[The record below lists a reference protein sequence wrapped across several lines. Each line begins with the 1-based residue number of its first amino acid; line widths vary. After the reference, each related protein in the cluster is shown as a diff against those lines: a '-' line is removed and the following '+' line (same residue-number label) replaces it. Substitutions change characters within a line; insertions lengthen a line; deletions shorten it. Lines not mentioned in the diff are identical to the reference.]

1 MMLDDF
7 VIRAFAAGVGIALV
21 AGPLGCFIVWRRMA
35 YFGDTMA
42 HSALLGIALGFLLAI
57 NLTVGVVVVTVTI
70 AGLLVLLQQRRPWLA
85 ADTLLGILSH
95 ASLSVGLVAIG
106 LMTWLRVDLL
116 GYLFGD
122 VLAVTV
128 ADIAFIYVGG
138 LAALAALAL
147 IWRPLLAATVHEDLA
162 RAEGV
167 PAGSVRLAF
176 MVLIAVVIAL
186 AMKVVG
192 ILLITS
198 LLIIP
203 AAAGRRYATTP
214 EAMAGLAA
222 LIGAA
227 AVCLGLFASLRLDT
241 PSGPS
246 IVVAAAALFA
256 ASLLPVTGLR
266 GLFVRNRAGQGQ
278 NRDTRAR

>member
-1 MMLDDF
+1 MILDDF
-7 VIRAFAAGVGIALV
+7 IIRAFAAGIGVAVV
-21 AGPLGCFIVWRRMA
+21 AGPLGCFIVWRRIA

-42 HSALLGIALGFLLAI
+42 HSALLGIALGFLLSI
-57 NLTVGVVVVTVTI
+57 NLTGGVIVVTVTI

-95 ASLSVGLVAIG
+95 ASLSIGLVAIG

-122 VLAVTV
+122 VLAVTT
-128 ADIAFIYVGG
+128 ADIAVIYLGG
-138 LAALAALAL
+138 LAALAGLAL
-147 IWRPLLAATVHEDLA
+147 IWRPLLASTVHEDLA
-162 RAEGV
+162 RAEGI
-167 PAGSVRLAF
+167 PAASVRLSF

-203 AAAGRRYATTP
+203 AAAARRYATTP
-214 EAMAGLAA
+214 EAMAVLAA
-222 LIGAA
+222 LAGCA
-227 AVCLGLFASLRLDT
+227 AVGLGLFASLRLDT

-256 ASLLPVTGLR
+256 ASLLPVSRLP
-266 GLFVRNRAGQGQ
+266 GLFARAKGQ
-278 NRDTRAR
+278 DE

>member
-1 MMLDDF
+1 MILDDF
-7 VIRAFAAGVGIALV
+7 IIRAFAAGIGVAVV

-42 HSALLGIALGFLLAI
+42 HSALLGIALGFLLSI
-57 NLTVGVVVVTVTI
+57 NLTGAVIVVTVTI

-95 ASLSVGLVAIG
+95 ASLSIGLVAIG

-122 VLAVTV
+122 VLAVTT
-128 ADIAFIYVGG
+128 ADIAVIYLGG
-138 LAALAALAL
+138 LAALAGVAL
-147 IWRPLLAATVHEDLA
+147 IWRPLLASTVHEDLA
-162 RAEGV
+162 RAEGI
-167 PAGSVRLAF
+167 PAASVRLSF

-203 AAAGRRYATTP
+203 AAAARRYATTP
-214 EAMAGLAA
+214 EAMAVLAA
-222 LIGAA
+222 LAGCA
-227 AVCLGLFASLRLDT
+227 AVGLGLFASLRLDT

-256 ASLLPVTGLR
+256 ASLLPVSRLP
-266 GLFVRNRAGQGQ
+266 GLFARAKGQ
-278 NRDTRAR
+278 DE

>member
-1 MMLDDF
+1 MILDDF
-7 VIRAFAAGVGIALV
+7 IIRAFAAGIGVAVV

-42 HSALLGIALGFLLAI
+42 HSALLGIALGFLLSI
-57 NLTVGVVVVTVTI
+57 NLTGAVIVVTVTI

-95 ASLSVGLVAIG
+95 ASLSIGLVAIG

-122 VLAVTV
+122 VLAVTT
-128 ADIAFIYVGG
+128 ADIAVIYLGG
-138 LAALAALAL
+138 LAALAGLAL
-147 IWRPLLAATVHEDLA
+147 IWRPLLASTVHEDLA
-162 RAEGV
+162 RAEGI
-167 PAGSVRLAF
+167 PAASVRLSF

-203 AAAGRRYATTP
+203 AAAARRYATTP
-214 EAMAGLAA
+214 EAMAVLAA
-222 LIGAA
+222 LAGCA
-227 AVCLGLFASLRLDT
+227 AVGLGLFASLRLDT

-256 ASLLPVTGLR
+256 ASLLPVSRLP
-266 GLFVRNRAGQGQ
+266 GLFARAKGQ
-278 NRDTRAR
+278 DE

>member
-1 MMLDDF
+1 MILDDF

-42 HSALLGIALGFLLAI
+42 HSALLGIALGFLLSI
-57 NLTVGVVVVTVTI
+57 DLTIGVVVVTVTI

-128 ADIAFIYVGG
+128 ADIAVIYIGG
-138 LAALAALAL
+138 LAALAALAM

-203 AAAGRRYATTP
+203 AAAGRRYAATP

-266 GLFVRNRAGQGQ
+266 GLFVRNRAGEGQ
-278 NRDTRAR
+278 NRNTRAR

>member
-1 MMLDDF
+1 MILDDF
-7 VIRAFAAGVGIALV
+7 IIRAFAAGIGVAVV

-42 HSALLGIALGFLLAI
+42 HSALLGIALGFLLSI
-57 NLTVGVVVVTVTI
+57 NLTGGVIVVTVTI

-95 ASLSVGLVAIG
+95 ASLSIGLVAIG

-122 VLAVTV
+122 VLAVTT
-128 ADIAFIYVGG
+128 ADIAVIYLGG
-138 LAALAALAL
+138 LAALAGLAL
-147 IWRPLLAATVHEDLA
+147 IWRPLLASTVHEDLA
-162 RAEGV
+162 RAEGI
-167 PAGSVRLAF
+167 PAASVRLSF

-203 AAAGRRYATTP
+203 AAAARRYATTP
-214 EAMAGLAA
+214 EAMAVLAA
-222 LIGAA
+222 LAGCA
-227 AVCLGLFASLRLDT
+227 AVGLGLFASLRLDT

-256 ASLLPVTGLR
+256 ASLLPVSRLP
-266 GLFVRNRAGQGQ
+266 GLFARAKGQ
-278 NRDTRAR
+278 DE